1 MRLKRW
7 QTSPQFGAAAIL
19 IACAGLSIG
28 LAQAASPHRPSQ
40 ATDNVTFALAVN
52 PPDQGQIFAYVPK
65 GAGFF
70 NKEHL
75 NVTFQPNTGG
85 GAALKQL
92 AAGNAQFA
100 ISSPENLLNG
110 LGGGMDLR
118 AVATIITKSIYSVAV
133 KKGSSIKKISQLKGK
148 NIGVSALTSG
158 SFPTAEA
165 ALLENHINPQT
176 DVHIVVVGNG
186 GPALNALQTGQVDAI
201 VTTDTQFAIFQALGG
216 KFTFLPKPAIA
227 RLPGDQIL
235 VQTSYLQAH
244 PAIVA
249 RFARAVMEGTV
260 FALANPKRATRYYI
274 NQYPEVAHTLTVK
287 QNEAIM
293 LARLNNLKL
302 IKPQKNRWGYIP
314 LSLYEKVQAED
325 LQLGTVQHEQN
336 LVRIMTNQ
344 LNKAINTFN
353 PKTIAKQAK
362 GSK

>member
-1 MRLKRW
+1 LRLKRW
-7 QTSPQFGAAAIL
+7 QIGPLLAAFVIL
-19 IACAGLSIG
+19 ISCASLSSG
-28 LAQAASPHRPSQ
+28 PAQAASSQRPTQ

-70 NKEHL
+70 SKEHL
-75 NVTFQPNTGG
+75 NVSFQPNAGG

-110 LGGGMDLR
+110 LAGGMDLR

-133 KKGSSIKKISQLKGK
+133 KKGSPIKKISQLKGK
-148 NIGVSALTSG
+148 NVGVSALTSG
-158 SFPTAEA
+158 SYPTAEA
-165 ALLENHINPQT
+165 ALLENHINPQS
-176 DVHIVVVGNG
+176 DVHIIVVGNG
-186 GPALNALQTGQVDAI
+186 GPALNALQSGQVDAI
-201 VTTDTQFAIFQALGG
+201 VTTDTQFAIFKALGG
-216 KFTFLPKPAIA
+216 SFTLLPRPAIA
-227 RLPGDQIL
+227 KLPGDQIL
-235 VQTSYLQAH
+235 VQTSYLQSH
-244 PAIVA
+244 PGIVA

-260 FALANPKRATRYYI
+260 FALANPKRATQFYI
-274 NQYPEVAHTLTVK
+274 KQYPEVANTLTVK

-302 IKPQKNRWGYIP
+302 IKQQKHRWGYIP
-314 LSLYEKVQAED
+314 LSLYEQVQAED

-336 LVRIMTNQ
+336 LLRIMTNQ
-344 LNKAINTFN
+344 LNKAINKFN
-353 PKTIAKQAK
+353 PGAIAKQAK